1 MATLTDPTEV
11 AETVL
16 EMLRG
21 ERFDELATL
30 FGPALAVAVSADTI
44 RVAWAAETAKIGGVD
59 AVGPAVLEPLD
70 TGSTRA
76 KVPVTGGVG
85 GLVVRMVI
93 DSAGLLQGFR
103 LAPPEDS
110 AWEPPRYAVPRRFSE
125 REVGL
130 ESGAYAVPGT
140 LTMPRG
146 RGAKPAVVL
155 VSSGAMDRDVTTGPN
170 KPFKDLAW
178 GLASRGIAVLRF
190 DKVNFVH
197 TEMNHQRGF
206 TMVEEYVHS
215 ATAAVRLLRQE
226 PGIDP
231 GRVYVAGHSGGGKAA
246 PRIAAVEPAVAGVVI
261 LAGDTV
267 PLTRAAL
274 RVFDYIAGSE
284 TGADVRDQAAAL
296 ARAVEMT
303 ESPTLSPETPASELL
318 FGMPASYWLDMRAY
332 DQVAT
337 AAALDKPILVLQ
349 GGRDYQV
356 TVADDLPGWQQGLAG
371 RADVTIRIHDAD
383 DHMFY
388 PCTGRSVPSDVEQPN
403 HVDAAVV
410 ADIAEWIAPE
420 SKRGP
425 LARLLNRR

>member
-1 MATLTDPTEV
+1 
-11 AETVL
+11 
-16 EMLRG
+16 MLRG
-21 ERFDELATL
+21 ERFDELVTL
-30 FGPALAVAVSADTI
+30 FGPALAATVSVDTI
-44 RVAWAAETAKIGGVD
+44 RVAWAAETAKIGGVE
-59 AVGPAVLEPLD
+59 AVGPTVLEPLD
-70 TGSTRA
+70 AGATRT

-110 AWEPPRYAVPRRFSE
+110 AWEPPRYAVPRRFRE
-125 REVGL
+125 REVIV
-130 ESGAYAVPGT
+130 ESGSYAVPGT
-140 LTMPRG
+140 LTMPKGG
-146 RGAKPAVVL
+146 RAKPAMVL

-197 TEMNHQRGF
+197 TEVNHEQGF

-215 ATAAVRLLRQE
+215 AKAAVRLLRQE

-231 GRVYVAGHSGGGKAA
+231 DRVYVAGHSGGGKAA
-246 PRIAAVEPAVAGVVI
+246 PRIAAVEPSVAGVVI
-261 LAGDTV
+261 LAGDTA
-267 PLTRAAL
+267 PMTRAAL
-274 RVFDYIAGSE
+274 RVFDYIADLEPGKDFHE
-284 TGADVRDQAAAL
+284 KLAAL
-296 ARAVEMT
+296 MRAVEVT

-318 FGMPASYWLDMRAY
+318 FGMPASYWLDMWAY

-337 AAALDKPILVLQ
+337 AAALDKPILILQ

-371 RADVTIRIHDAD
+371 RADVTIHVHDAD

-388 PCTGRSVPSDVEQPN
+388 PGTGRSAPSDVERPN
-403 HVDAAVV
+403 HVDAAIV
-410 ADIAEWIAPE
+410 ADIADWIAPE